1 MNDQNLI
8 PLNSDKLTKSQRREI
23 CSKGGKASVQAKRQR
38 KTFAEIFKTILDEQ
52 AEVMI
57 NGVKVKLAKKDL
69 LAINLVNKT
78 MTNKVNS
85 STLNGLKHIQA
96 TIGEAPI
103 EKIEQTNYNIETKPE
118 KMDIEKLKKVRKEVF
133 GIDD

>member
-1 MNDQNLI
+1 MANEQNLI
-8 PLNSDKLTKSQRREI
+8 PFTSDQNREEAKKNGH
-23 CSKGGKASVQAKRQR
+23 KGGIASGIARRKRR
-38 KTFAEIFKTILDEQ
+38 TFAEIFKTILDET
-52 AEVMI
+52 AEVTI

-78 MTNKVNS
+78 MTNNVSN
-85 STLNGLKHIQA
+85 STLNGLRHIQA

-103 EKIEQTNYNIETKPE
+103 EKVEQTNYNIETKPE
-118 KMDIEKLKKVRKEVF
+118 KMDIDKLKKIRKEVF